1 MSRLEELS
9 YDEMNPE
16 QQALHDEILSGPRSR
31 IGGPMN
37 GWFRNPEI
45 GSLIQK
51 VGAYCRYHTTLE
63 PKLSELA
70 ILVVARQWNQTV
82 EWWAH
87 QPLAIKAGL
96 SPDIAEAIE
105 NRSQPTFHDEKEE
118 AVYEVAQE
126 ILNTKKLSDV
136 TYSNALNV
144 FGEKTLFELTVIIGY
159 YASIAIQMNCFDVG
173 ISDGDE
179 PRLRD

>member
-1 MSRLEELS
+1 MKPVIHKEPHREKQNEPLEELS

-70 ILVVARQWNQTV
+70 PLNFDKGPRFIL
-82 EWWAH
+82 
-87 QPLAIKAGL
+87 
-96 SPDIAEAIE
+96 
-105 NRSQPTFHDEKEE
+105 
-118 AVYEVAQE
+118 
-126 ILNTKKLSDV
+126 LN
-136 TYSNALNV
+136 
-144 FGEKTLFELTVIIGY
+144 FFIIINY
-159 YASIAIQMNCFDVG
+159 QS
-173 ISDGDE
+173 
-179 PRLRD
+179 

>member
-70 ILVVARQWNQTV
+70 ILVVARQWNQPV

-96 SPDIAEAIE
+96 KPAIAEAIE
-105 NRSQPTFHDEKEE
+105 NRLRPTFEDEKEK

-126 ILNTKKLSDV
+126 ILDTK
-136 TYSNALNV
+136 TN
-144 FGEKTLFELTVIIGY
+144 KTL
-159 YASIAIQMNCFDVG
+159 QKHNNQHKQ
-173 ISDGDE
+173 
-179 PRLRD
+179 